1 MYCMYVCV
9 YFCMCVCVYVCTCV
23 CVYLYVYV
31 YVYVDVDV
39 DVDVYIYIYIHA
51 TRNSANCQ
59 VLAGMHH
66 GAPKNIL
73 WNFAKKIKP
82 QKPFVKGIWY
92 HLKFQGSVH
101 NKNDISIIFHLKSTE
116 KGYFPIAMRDLQGN
130 PVEPVWLSCF
140 CATGCRCKEHRW
152 GDGEKG
158 SMIVGWFGYVW
169 LILMVV
175 LMVVLLVIDQLSINH
190 HYQQ

>member
-31 YVYVDVDV
+31 YVDVDV
-39 DVDVYIYIYIHA
+39 DVDVYIYIY
-51 TRNSANCQ
+51 TYTQ
-59 VLAGMHH
+59 PV
-66 GAPKNIL
+66 IL
-73 WNFAKKIKP
+73 PIARFSQECTTEPQKIYFEISAKKIKP

-130 PVEPVWLSCF
+130 PVEPV
-140 CATGCRCKEHRW
+140 
-152 GDGEKG
+152 
-158 SMIVGWFGYVW
+158 
-169 LILMVV
+169 
-175 LMVVLLVIDQLSINH
+175 
-190 HYQQ
+190 